1 VTSAIETT
9 TSHPVLHKGVKGVEN
24 ERNYS
29 RAEPGDTSLTTT
41 TPPQKIA
48 SAVFKIVDT

>member
-9 TSHPVLHKGVKGVEN
+9 TSHPVLCKGVKGVEN

-29 RAEPGDTSLTTT
+29 RAEPGDTSLTT
-41 TPPQKIA
+41 PPSKKIA
-48 SAVFKIVDT
+48 AAVFKIVDT

>member
-9 TSHPVLHKGVKGVEN
+9 TSHPVLRKGVKGVEN

-29 RAEPGDTSLTTT
+29 RAELGDTSLTT
-41 TPPQKIA
+41 PPSKIA
-48 SAVFKIVDT
+48 AAVFKIVDT